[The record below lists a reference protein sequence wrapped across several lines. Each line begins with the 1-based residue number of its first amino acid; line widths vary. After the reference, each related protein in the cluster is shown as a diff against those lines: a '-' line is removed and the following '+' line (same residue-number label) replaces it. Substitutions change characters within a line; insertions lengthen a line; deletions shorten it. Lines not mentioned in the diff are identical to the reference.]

1 MLDYLVSI
9 ICDTSFLISLATRR
23 IKNLDESIT
32 EIGQYEFVIP
42 KSVMLE
48 LEHLINNPKK
58 SRQATSALTLAKQ
71 FSIDSSII
79 RIPADYSIINYIKKY
94 GGIVATLD
102 RDLKNNVRAA
112 GGSIMSLYNDRIILE
127 NQ

>member
-23 IKNLDESIT
+23 IKNLDDSIT

-42 KSVMLE
+42 KSVILE
-48 LEHLINNPKK
+48 LEHLVNNPEK

-71 FSIDSSII
+71 FSIDHSITK
-79 RIPADYSIINYIKKY
+79 IPADHSIINYIKKY

-102 RDLKNNVRAA
+102 HDLKNNIRAA